1 MLFLPGSLKNSKS
14 NDNQPDGEDPATETD
29 LSLAFDTPATWV
41 PALTLSRTAYLLR
54 YPPNGMRSTLY
65 ARAKL
70 DRFSK
75 YGQPQCMVMR
85 LTSYLDYDRVVVKE
99 VHEWF
104 DGRKDKMF
112 KRVRY
117 MLGEYKYVE
126 YYHPGSE
133 GEVKCWTEYPGKR
146 IEMDFYVDGRLDR
159 LRRREDDVRVQ
170 TTDHFE
176 GRVDRL
182 VSQYTAFATT
192 SAGDVE
198 KLNNSD
204 ISGGELGLD
213 LYITKIVQ
221 VFARGPYA
229 NNGTDVAK
237 KTFNVRQG
245 QASFQYHNPEGKIGL
260 HVKVFN
266 HSVRGQDA
274 LGDVADK
281 EYSSAENELVRKQQ
295 VVAISEFKDILK
307 YLQRD
312 VVEARRA
319 GELDIKKQR
328 TVFESALE
336 AVDSGATISTD
347 KANETETEAK
357 EVDFLSPYLRHIE
370 DPMHMSQKDA
380 LEVRQNCLNGYKERL
395 LEREK
400 IIQARL
406 VEEKSKLA
414 RKQEQFPRTQRVE
427 GGKLVFDEEYER
439 QCAEAIFRIHVL
451 EQRLIDHEL
460 TAVKKLAAM
469 DEKLATDAR
478 LRSALKVA

>member
-1 MLFLPGSLKNSKS
+1 
-14 NDNQPDGEDPATETD
+14 
-29 LSLAFDTPATWV
+29 
-41 PALTLSRTAYLLR
+41 
-54 YPPNGMRSTLY
+54 
-65 ARAKL
+65 
-70 DRFSK
+70 
-75 YGQPQCMVMR
+75 
-85 LTSYLDYDRVVVKE
+85 
-99 VHEWF
+99 
-104 DGRKDKMF
+104 
-112 KRVRY
+112 
-117 MLGEYKYVE
+117 
-126 YYHPGSE
+126 
-133 GEVKCWTEYPGKR
+133 
-146 IEMDFYVDGRLDR
+146 
-159 LRRREDDVRVQ
+159 
-170 TTDHFE
+170 
-176 GRVDRL
+176 VDRL

-229 NNGTDVAK
+229 NNGSDVAK